1 MQSESPDYRVR
12 YRGSMRRS
20 RTRTLVALA
29 LAITAWACAS
39 ASTASAQT
47 TGATPCPSTFEVLH
61 NDSVGALYLPAGPY
75 VIAVLN
81 PSTLSC
87 SDASEL
93 FREFLEDF
101 DGRLAGGWRVDP
113 STATFTRGSQ
123 GFRVTAAGPTPPTP
137 PSNRVCPSYFTVL
150 HKDHIGSFAI
160 RNGRYRITL
169 LSVGRISCAQASNAF
184 ARFLQDFDGILP
196 RPWSVDPSTGT
207 FMRGSRYVGFRIK
220 PWSGPLP
227 PGGGGGRHPSTGGKC
242 PGTFRVV
249 HSDRIGQLRLPRG
262 PYLITAFG
270 SVSCAQASTQFTS
283 FLDND
288 YTGVLPRPWRLQV
301 TTGSFLRGSGSEN
314 GFRVKPAR

>member
-1 MQSESPDYRVR
+1 
-12 YRGSMRRS
+12 
-20 RTRTLVALA
+20 VALA

-47 TGATPCPSTFEVLH
+47 TGATTCPGTFDVLH
-61 NDSVGALYLPAGPY
+61 NDSVGALNLSAGPY
-75 VIAVLN
+75 AVVVLN

-137 PSNRVCPSYFTVL
+137 PSNRVCPSFFTVV
-150 HKDHIGSFAI
+150 HNDHIGSFAI

-227 PGGGGGRHPSTGGKC
+227 SGGGGGRHPSTGGKC

-249 HSDRIGQLRLPRG
+249 HNDRIGQLRLPRG

-283 FLDND
+283 FLNNDN
-288 YTGVLPRPWRLQV
+288 TGVLPRPWRLQV
-301 TTGSFLRGSGSEN
+301 TTGSFLRGSGSKN

>member
-1 MQSESPDYRVR
+1 MTP
-12 YRGSMRRS
+12 MR
-20 RTRTLVALA
+20 LVALA
-29 LAITAWACAS
+29 AAVSVWTCAS

-47 TGATPCPSTFEVLH
+47 TGAATCPGTFHVLH
-61 NDSVGALYLPAGPY
+61 NDSVGALQIAAGEY
-75 VIAVLN
+75 VITVLN

-87 SDASEL
+87 PDASEL
-93 FREFLEDF
+93 FREFLEDY

-113 STATFTRGSQ
+113 STATFTRSSQ

-137 PSNRVCPSYFTVL
+137 PSNRVCPSYFTVV
-150 HKDHIGSFAI
+150 HNDHIGSFAI
-160 RNGRYRITL
+160 GKGRYRITL
-169 LSVGRISCAQASNAF
+169 LSVGRISCARASSAF

-196 RPWSVDPSTGT
+196 RPWFVDPSTGS

-249 HSDRIGQLRLPRG
+249 HNDRIGRLRLPRG

-270 SVSCAQASTQFTS
+270 NVTCAQASTQFTS
-283 FLDND
+283 FLANN

-301 TTGSFLRGSGSEN
+301 TTGTFLRGSGSNN
-314 GFRVKPAR
+314 GFRVKPGSP

>member
-1 MQSESPDYRVR
+1 MR
-12 YRGSMRRS
+12 YRAAMRRS

-29 LAITAWACAS
+29 LATTAWACAS

-47 TGATPCPSTFEVLH
+47 TGATTCPSTFEVLH

-87 SDASEL
+87 PDASEL

-123 GFRVTAAGPTPPTP
+123 GFRVTAAGPPPPTP
-137 PSNRVCPSYFTVL
+137 PSNRVCPSYFTVV
-150 HKDHIGSFAI
+150 HNDHIGSFAI

-169 LSVGRISCAQASNAF
+169 LSVGRISCAKASNAF

-283 FLDND
+283 FLNND

-301 TTGSFLRGSGSEN
+301 TTGSFLRGSGSKN

>member
-1 MQSESPDYRVR
+1 MARP
-12 YRGSMRRS
+12 

-29 LAITAWACAS
+29 LAGTCWACVS

-47 TGATPCPSTFEVLH
+47 TGAETCPGTFQVLH
-61 NDSVGALYLPAGPY
+61 NDSVGALYLPAGHY
-75 VIAVLN
+75 TIVVLT
-81 PSTLSC
+81 PSTLTC

-93 FREFLEDF
+93 FREFLEDYN
-101 DGRLAGGWRVDP
+101 GRLAGGWRVDA
-113 STATFTRGSQ
+113 STATFARSSQ
-123 GFRVTAAGPTPPTP
+123 SFRVTAASPAPPTP
-137 PSNRVCPSYFTVL
+137 PSKRVCASYFTVV
-150 HKDHIGSFAI
+150 HNDHIGSFAI
-160 RNGRYRITL
+160 RKGRYRITL
-169 LSVGRISCAQASNAF
+169 LSVGRINCAQASNNF
-184 ARFLQDFDGILP
+184 AQFLQDFDGILP
-196 RPWSVDPSTGT
+196 RPWFVAPSTGT

-227 PGGGGGRHPSTGGKC
+227 PNGGGGRHPSTGGKC

-249 HSDRIGQLRLPRG
+249 HNDRIGKLRLPRG

-270 SVSCAQASTQFTS
+270 DVSCAQASTQFTS

-301 TTGSFLRGSGSEN
+301 TAGTFLRGSGSKN

>member
-1 MQSESPDYRVR
+1 MSRPLARPPSNHLDRDALHRVR
-12 YRGSMRRS
+12 YGAAMRCS

-47 TGATPCPSTFEVLH
+47 TATTCPGTFEVLH

-75 VIAVLN
+75 VIVALN

-93 FREFLEDF
+93 FREFLEDY

-113 STATFTRGSQ
+113 STAT
-123 GFRVTAAGPTPPTP
+123 P

-150 HKDHIGSFAI
+150 HNDHIGSFAI
-160 RNGRYRITL
+160 RNGRYRMTL

-227 PGGGGGRHPSTGGKC
+227 SGGGGGRHPSTGGKC

-249 HSDRIGQLRLPRG
+249 HTDRIGQLRLPRG

-283 FLDND
+283 FLNND

-301 TTGSFLRGSGSEN
+301 TTGSFLRGSGSKN